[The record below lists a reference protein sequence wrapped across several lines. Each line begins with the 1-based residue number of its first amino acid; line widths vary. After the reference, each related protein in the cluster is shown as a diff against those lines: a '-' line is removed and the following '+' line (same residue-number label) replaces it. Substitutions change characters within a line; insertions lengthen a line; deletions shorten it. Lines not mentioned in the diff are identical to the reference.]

1 MSVTQSQA
9 EGLSTKERI
18 PLVALELFAG
28 RGYEA
33 TSMREI
39 AEQLNITKAAL
50 YYHFS
55 SKEDIVRA
63 VVESTMDQITV
74 LAQWA
79 VGQEVTPALRRE
91 ILERWGQIL
100 QSHGVAMFR
109 FMMAN
114 KALIR
119 SIRPDKAGMSSQ
131 VDILTRIITPPDASV
146 EDKLRVKMA
155 LMSVTMV
162 GMVSEG
168 VEATDGEIL
177 EAARRIALSMLPAGV
192 LEN

>member
-1 MSVTQSQA
+1 MSVTQGHTA
-9 EGLSTKERI
+9 GLSTKERI

-63 VVESTMDQITV
+63 VVESTMDQITA

-79 VGQEVTPALRRE
+79 ADQEVTPALRRD
-91 ILERWGQIL
+91 ILERWGVIL
-100 QSHGVAMFR
+100 QAHGVAMFR

-114 KALIR
+114 KALIHG
-119 SIRPDKAGMSSQ
+119 IRPDKAGMSGQ
-131 VDILTRIITPPDASV
+131 VDILTGLITPPNASV
-146 EDKLRVKMA
+146 EDRLRVKMA

-168 VEATDGEIL
+168 VEATDVEIL
-177 EAARRIALSMLPAGV
+177 DAARRIALSMLPAGI

>member
-1 MSVTQSQA
+1 
-9 EGLSTKERI
+9 
-18 PLVALELFAG
+18 
-28 RGYEA
+28 
-33 TSMREI
+33 
-39 AEQLNITKAAL
+39 
-50 YYHFS
+50 
-55 SKEDIVRA
+55 
-63 VVESTMDQITV
+63 
-74 LAQWA
+74 
-79 VGQEVTPALRRE
+79 
-91 ILERWGQIL
+91 
-100 QSHGVAMFR
+100 MFR